1 MTRVAQ
7 CLTQEHDLPLVALAV
22 LVCLIGSAASVQLF
36 GRIKS
41 ATGPSRPGWVILA
54 AVGTGTMVWS
64 THFVAMMAFR
74 TQARVILDPSI
85 TLISLLVA
93 IALAAPG
100 LALASRKPRWAGAAG
115 GALIGVAV
123 SSMHYLGMVA
133 YRLDGIVTWDW
144 RYVSA
149 SVVMASLF
157 GAAAFH
163 VLNQPGRWCKLQA
176 AGLLGFAVAVLHF
189 TGMAAMNITVLDFGG
204 GLSDGAMSALAVTTA
219 VAALLVIGCAAVS
232 ALIDGHTQGESYR
245 RLRHMALHDGL
256 TDLPNRAS
264 FNEELSRRL
273 GMGTGGYT
281 CMAVVML
288 DLSRF
293 KAINDT
299 YGHQAGDQLLI
310 ALAARLSSIL
320 RPGEYVSRLGG
331 DEFAVLVSY
340 NKPVELSAFL
350 KRLTAIFANPFAF
363 ERFTALIGGNIG
375 VALANQDGRDADTLL
390 AKADLAMYRAKFV
403 RSAEPCFY
411 EPGMDDAVRDRRE
424 LAHDL
429 RAAIAVGSFELHYQ
443 VQASIS
449 TCEITGYEALIR
461 WQHPTRGLIPPSVF
475 IPLAE
480 EIGEIIPLSVWVFR
494 QACLEASLWPNQHSV
509 SVNLSPIHLSDPD
522 LIKTVRSAL
531 DDSGLATERLT
542 LELTESAIIRDR
554 EFALGQLATLK
565 GMGIGIALDDFGIGY
580 SSLDV
585 LRTFPFDRIKLDM
598 SFVAEIER
606 NQQAVSILRS
616 IAALGTT
623 LNMPVLAEGIEN
635 AAQLS
640 IVAREGC
647 AAIQGYLIGK
657 PSRSLADPGQL
668 RYAMT
673 LGPRGILP
681 TDLGRSDLVVK
692 SDLTVATALG

>member
-1 MTRVAQ
+1 MTRVAL
-7 CLTQEHDLPLVALAV
+7 CLTQQHDLPLVALAV
-22 LVCLIGSAASVQLF
+22 LICLIGSAASVQLF

-41 ATGPSRPGWVILA
+41 ATGPSRLGWVILA
-54 AVGTGTMVWS
+54 AAGTGTMVWS

-74 TQARVILDPSI
+74 TQARVVLDPFI

-100 LALASRKPRWAGAAG
+100 LALASRQPRWVGAAG
-115 GALIGVAV
+115 GALIGAAV
-123 SSMHYLGMVA
+123 SAMHYLGMVA
-133 YRLDGIVTWDW
+133 YRLDGTVTWDW
-144 RYVSA
+144 RYVVA
-149 SVVMASLF
+149 SVVIASLF
-157 GAAAFH
+157 GAVAFH
-163 VLNQPGRWCKLQA
+163 VVNQSGRWRKLQA
-176 AGLLGFAVAVLHF
+176 AGLLGFAVAALHF
-189 TGMAAMNITVLDFGG
+189 TGMAAMNITVLDFGD
-204 GLSDGAMSALAVTTA
+204 GLSDGAMAALAVTTA

-232 ALIDGHTQGESYR
+232 ALIDGHTQDESYR

-256 TDLPNRAS
+256 TDLPNRVS

-273 GMGTGGYT
+273 EMGGGYS

-293 KAINDT
+293 KAVNDT

-310 ALAARLSSIL
+310 ALAARLSSMT
-320 RPGEYVSRLGG
+320 RVGEYVSRLGG

-340 NKPVELSAFL
+340 DKPAELSAFL
-350 KRLTAIFANPFAF
+350 EHLQAIFATPFAF
-363 ERFTALIGGNIG
+363 ERFTASISGNIG
-375 VALANQDGRDADTLL
+375 VALAIQDGRDADTLL
-390 AKADLAMYRAKFV
+390 AKADLAMYRAKSV
-403 RSAEPCFY
+403 RSGEPCFY
-411 EPGMDDAVRDRRE
+411 EPGMDDAVRDRRD
-424 LAHDL
+424 LANDL
-429 RAAIAVGSFELHYQ
+429 RAAITVGSFELHYQ
-443 VQASIS
+443 VQVSVG
-449 TCEITGYEALIR
+449 TGDITGYEALIR
-461 WQHPTRGLIPPSVF
+461 WHHPTRGLIPPGVF

-494 QACLEASLWPNQHSV
+494 QACSEASLWPNRHSV

-522 LIKTVRSAL
+522 LIKTLRSAL

-554 EFALGQLATLK
+554 EFALCQLATLQR
-565 GMGIGIALDDFGIGY
+565 MGIGIALDDFGIGY

-585 LRTFPFDRIKLDM
+585 LRSFPFNRIKLDM

-616 IAALGTT
+616 IAALGET

-657 PSRSLADPGQL
+657 PSRTLADPSQV
-668 RYAMT
+668 RHAMK
-673 LGPRGILP
+673 LGPNDILP
-681 TDLGRSDLVVK
+681 SGPGRSDLVTK
-692 SDLTVATALG
+692 PDLALATALG

>member
-1 MTRVAQ
+1 MTRVAL
-7 CLTQEHDLPLVALAV
+7 CLTQQHDLPLVALA
-22 LVCLIGSAASVQLF
+22 LLICLIGSAASVQLF

-41 ATGPSRPGWVILA
+41 ATGPSRLGWVILA

-64 THFVAMMAFR
+64 AHFVAMMAFR
-74 TQARVILDPSI
+74 TQALVVLDPFI
-85 TLISLLVA
+85 TLTSLLLA

-100 LALASRKPRWAGAAG
+100 LALASCRLRWAGAAG
-115 GALIGVAV
+115 GALIGIAV
-123 SSMHYLGMVA
+123 SAMHYPGMVA

-144 RYVSA
+144 HYVAA
-149 SVVMASLF
+149 SVVMSSLF

-163 VLNQPGRWCKLQA
+163 VLTRPGRWRKLQA
-176 AGLLGFAVAVLHF
+176 VGLLGLSVATLHF
-189 TGMAAMNITVLDFGG
+189 TGMAAMNVTVLDLGG
-204 GLSDGAMSALAVTTA
+204 GLSDGAMAALAVTIA

-245 RLRHMALHDGL
+245 RMRHMALHDGL
-256 TDLPNRAS
+256 TDLPNRIS

-273 GMGTGGYT
+273 GMRGGYK

-310 ALAARLSSIL
+310 ALAARLTSML
-320 RPGEYVSRLGG
+320 QPGECVSRLGG

-350 KRLTAIFANPFAF
+350 DRLQAIFANSFAF
-363 ERFTALIGGNIG
+363 ERFTASINGNIG
-375 VALANQDGRDADTLL
+375 VALAIQDGRDADTLL
-390 AKADLAMYRAKFV
+390 AKADLAMYRAKSV
-403 RSAEPCFY
+403 RSGEPCFY
-411 EPGMDDAVRDRRE
+411 EPAMDDAVRDRRE

-429 RAAIAVGSFELHYQ
+429 RAAIAAGLFELHYQ

-449 TCEITGYEALIR
+449 TGEITGYEALIR
-461 WQHPTRGLIPPSVF
+461 WRHPSRGPIPPNVF

-494 QACLEASLWPNQHSV
+494 QACAEAALWPNGHTV

-522 LIKTVRSAL
+522 LIKIVRSAL
-531 DDSGLATERLT
+531 DDSGLAAERLT

-554 EFALGQLATLK
+554 QFALGQLAALR
-565 GMGIGIALDDFGIGY
+565 GMGIGVALDDFGIGY

-585 LRTFPFDRIKLDM
+585 LRSFPFDRIKLDM
-598 SFVAEIER
+598 SFVAEIEHSE
-606 NQQAVSILRS
+606 QAVSILRS
-616 IAALGTT
+616 VAALGAT
-623 LNMPVLAEGIEN
+623 LNMPVLAEGIEQP
-635 AAQLS
+635 AQLS

-647 AAIQGYLIGK
+647 SAIQGYLIGK
-657 PSRSLADPGQL
+657 PSRTLADPSQVKH
-668 RYAMT
+668 AMT
-673 LGPRGILP
+673 LSPRNILP
-681 TDLGRSDLVVK
+681 PAVGRIGVVAK
-692 SDLTVATALG
+692 SDLAVVVRALG